1 MRLALSI
8 AGDLLVGWMDRDS
21 SGGLLSRSVARKA
34 IERRLHSPAGGCKT
48 PAALADTKRDSQESF
63 QTSLLLAR
71 DYALSCYPIKRCN
84 GSYFLLRIQR
94 FLGSKEFWNVLES
107 FICHR
112 QSVNT

>member
-71 DYALSCYPIKRCN
+71 DYALSFIPLNTVMVDIFC
-84 GSYFLLRIQR
+84 
-94 FLGSKEFWNVLES
+94 LGSRDFFGQRMPECFRIS
-107 FICHR
+107 YR
-112 QSVNT
+112 QSVN